1 MATAILFSC
10 IEGLKKILQKIMDE
24 TRAEKVLHFLPVI
37 SGILGA
43 IFGLVAYFTMPD
55 IMLGNNI
62 WLAIISGAASGLSA
76 TGCNQIFKQLK
87 KLGVEVKEGQDGE
100 SNEV

>member
-10 IEGLKKILQKIMDE
+10 IEGLKKILTKILGDIK
-24 TRAEKVLHFLPVI
+24 AEKVLHFLPVI
-37 SGILGA
+37 SGVLGA
-43 IFGLVAYFTMPD
+43 IFGLIAYFTMPD

-62 WLAIISGAASGLSA
+62 WLAIISGMASGLSA

-87 KLGVEVKEGQDGE
+87 KLGVEVKEGQADE
-100 SNEV
+100 